1 MLWLVPATAIIGFAS
16 GLLQWAPALDE
27 ATFRLALIA
36 IVAPALGEEL
46 LFRAAMLPAPQLDSA
61 IPWRA
66 ILWSTALFIAWHPVQ
81 VFIHGEGWAR
91 IVLDPAFLVCAG
103 LLGIACARLYWRS
116 GSIWPAVLLHWVV
129 VVAWKA
135 LFGAPSP

>member
-1 MLWLVPATAIIGFAS
+1 MLR
-16 GLLQWAPALDE
+16 WAPALDE
-27 ATFRLALIA
+27 ATIRLALIA

-46 LFRAAMLPAPQLDSA
+46 LFRAAMLPAPDPDSP

-66 ILWSTALFIAWHPVQ
+66 VLWSTALFIAWHPVQ
-81 VFIHGEGWAR
+81 VFIHGEAWAR
-91 IVLDPAFLVCAG
+91 IVLDPAFLACAG

-135 LFGAPSP
+135 LFGAPSPWSG